1 MVAHR
6 RVAGCARGTGV
17 YRIRTFRATLR
28 YQILVSPDT
37 ARRLTMSDAPNPTL
51 PILGTRLDRRG
62 FLRISAASAA
72 ALMAAGLLTTRTLA
86 QGSFNGVTLDFI
98 GLDGEDG
105 QVELEQWRQEQ
116 GVTLAK
122 TPFSSW
128 DETFAKLKTDV
139 FDVALVANPYVSQ
152 WGKAGVLTPL
162 DLSRLSNW
170 NDVFPALKDADFL
183 RDEAGN
189 VYAVPI
195 AWGDGP
201 YVYAPDRVATP
212 PKSITEL
219 LDPAWKGRI
228 TTFDDPILPFHML
241 AVAKGYPSPNL
252 TKEQLADV
260 KEDAKK
266 LVANLRTFTGGYQDA
281 TDLLVRGEV
290 DLAIGGWEAMVNWAK
305 EKDATLDFGFFDEVH
320 GGGWADSLAIPT
332 NAQDVDAAYAY
343 IDQMIAPEVN
353 AQVATN
359 LISGTVNAKSKDL
372 VDPSAMIYDYS
383 IVEDPSS
390 PIRFEAWTPP
400 LEAEGD
406 IATKQ
411 DWDDAWQ
418 EIRAG

>member
-1 MVAHR
+1 MSVR
-6 RVAGCARGTGV
+6 PTG
-17 YRIRTFRATLR
+17 IRASSASRATR
-28 YQILVSPDT
+28 HRPS
-37 ARRLTMSDAPNPTL
+37 RL
-51 PILGTRLDRRG
+51 IGVG
-62 FLRISAASAA
+62 AAV
-72 ALMAAGLLTTRTLA
+72 LLTTALVSGGALA
-86 QGSFNGVTLDFI
+86 QGEFQGVTLDFI

-105 QVELEQWRQEQ
+105 QVELEQWRNEQ
-116 GVTLAK
+116 GITLAK

-139 FDVALVANPYVSQ
+139 FDVALVANPYVSL
-152 WGKAGVLTPL
+152 WGEAGVLQPL

-170 NDVFPALKDADFL
+170 NDLFPALRDGDFL

-201 YVYAPDRVATP
+201 FVYAPDRVPEP
-212 PKSITEL
+212 PKSFMEL

-228 TTFDDPILPFHML
+228 TTFDDPILIFHQI

-252 TKEQLADV
+252 TMEQLADV
-260 KEDAKK
+260 KETAKG

-305 EKDATLDFGFFDEVH
+305 EKGTTLDFAFFDETN

-332 NAQDVDAAYAY
+332 NAEDVDAAYAY
-343 IDQMIAPEVN
+343 IDQMISPEIN
-353 AQVATN
+353 AQIATN
-359 LISGTVNAKSKDL
+359 LISGTVNSKSVDM

-383 IVEDPSS
+383 IVEDGSN
-390 PIRFEAWTPP
+390 PIKFEIWTPP

-411 DWDDAWQ
+411 DWDDAWA

>member
-1 MVAHR
+1 M
-6 RVAGCARGTGV
+6 G
-17 YRIRTFRATLR
+17 
-28 YQILVSPDT
+28 
-37 ARRLTMSDAPNPTL
+37 
-51 PILGTRLDRRG
+51 
-62 FLRISAASAA
+62 AA
-72 ALMAAGLLTTRTLA
+72 ALLTTALVSGGALA
-86 QGSFNGVTLDFI
+86 QGEFQGVTLDFI

-105 QVELEQWRQEQ
+105 QVELEQWRNEQ
-116 GVTLAK
+116 GITLAK

-139 FDVALVANPYVSQ
+139 FDVALVANPYVSL
-152 WGKAGVLTPL
+152 WGEAGVLQPL

-170 NDVFPALKDADFL
+170 NDLFPALRDGDFL
-183 RDEAGN
+183 RDGDGN

-201 YVYAPDRVATP
+201 FVYAPDRVPEP
-212 PKSITEL
+212 PKSFMEL
-219 LDPAWKGRI
+219 LDPAWQGRI
-228 TTFDDPILPFHML
+228 TTFDDPILIFHQI

-252 TKEQLADV
+252 TQEQLADV
-260 KEDAKK
+260 KETAKG

-305 EKDATLDFGFFDEVH
+305 EKGTTLDFAFFDETN

-332 NAQDVDAAYAY
+332 NAEDVDAAYAY
-343 IDQMIAPEVN
+343 IDQMISPEIN
-353 AQVATN
+353 AQIATN
-359 LISGTVNAKSKDL
+359 LISGTVNSRSLDM

-383 IVEDPSS
+383 IVEDGTN
-390 PIRFEAWTPP
+390 PIKFEIWTPP
-400 LEAEGD
+400 IEAEGD

-411 DWDDAWQ
+411 DWDDAWA

>member
-1 MVAHR
+1 M
-6 RVAGCARGTGV
+6 T
-17 YRIRTFRATLR
+17 
-28 YQILVSPDT
+28 
-37 ARRLTMSDAPNPTL
+37 DAPIPAL
-51 PILGTRLDRRG
+51 PILGTRIDRRG

-72 ALMAAGLLTTRTLA
+72 ALMAAGLITARPIRA
-86 QGSFNGVTLDFI
+86 AGPYDGVTIDLI

-105 QVELEQWRQEQ
+105 KVELEQWRQDQ
-116 GVTLAK
+116 GITLAK

-162 DLSRLSNW
+162 DLTKLTNW
-170 NDVFPALKDADFL
+170 NDLFPALKDADFL

-201 YVYAPDRVATP
+201 YVYSPERVPNP
-212 PKSITEL
+212 PKSFAEL
-219 LDPAWKGRI
+219 LDPAWQGRI

-252 TKEQLADV
+252 TKDQLADV

-305 EKDATLDFGFFDEVH
+305 DKGTTLDFGFFDEAH

-343 IDQMIAPEVN
+343 IDQMIAPDIN
-353 AQVATN
+353 AKVATN
-359 LISGTVNAKSKDL
+359 LISGTVNTKSKDL
-372 VDPSAMIYDYS
+372 VDPSAMIYDYT
-383 IVEDPSS
+383 IVEDTSS